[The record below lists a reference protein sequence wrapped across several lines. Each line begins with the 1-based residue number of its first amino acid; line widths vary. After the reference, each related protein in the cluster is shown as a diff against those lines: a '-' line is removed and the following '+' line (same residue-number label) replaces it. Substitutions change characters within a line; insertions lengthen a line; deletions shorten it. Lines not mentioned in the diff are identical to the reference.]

1 MKSNHKPAIDFLIN
15 RRYADYRHG
24 TGVQLKLL
32 AGQLDHKGMHICWD
46 DGDSVE
52 DTYQPVYNLNTS
64 LLRVWP
70 FARGRGIVGRTEKAL
85 GLTWHQPSRIE
96 RKARNFSAAK
106 KGRLHAYVIIASE
119 EEAKI
124 ARQILDGL
132 DADYV
137 VNVMDYLHLGTTE
150 LSEFPEFSAILKGAK
165 KIYALTPPI
174 QAVLAKISGRRDVLL
189 LGVARESAQKRSRSF
204 FSETKP
210 IEIVMMG
217 SVDYT
222 RGLRELHN
230 FCDGLDDAK
239 IKFSL
244 NYIGTKEMRARLG
257 TQLPVNYRGVLLGAD
272 RDALLNT
279 MHVAYLPGPDG
290 DPAEDYLARFS
301 FPSRSTDYFWHGL
314 PVIGPL
320 FSDSAT
326 AQMVSDLHGN
336 GVWFSQDSKKL
347 VAIVKNFVQK
357 PQEWEAASEA
367 VYRFAQE
374 KFSID
379 KVASTILDAFED

>member
-1 MKSNHKPAIDFLIN
+1 
-15 RRYADYRHG
+15 
-24 TGVQLKLL
+24 
-32 AGQLDHKGMHICWD
+32 
-46 DGDSVE
+46 
-52 DTYQPVYNLNTS
+52 
-64 LLRVWP
+64 
-70 FARGRGIVGRTEKAL
+70 
-85 GLTWHQPSRIE
+85 
-96 RKARNFSAAK
+96 
-106 KGRLHAYVIIASE
+106 
-119 EEAKI
+119 
-124 ARQILDGL
+124 
-132 DADYV
+132 
-137 VNVMDYLHLGTTE
+137 MDYLHLGATE